1 MTPWDFTLNFKD
13 VVLDV
18 TYLGLFLV
26 LGTIL
31 RRYVSFF
38 QKYLVPNNIIGGF
51 LGLIVSQQMLGIVNL
66 DGNRLGQYVYHL
78 LALTFIVIGL
88 GKSKNNF
95 GRGPISKAFTE
106 LSCYI
111 VQGVVGL
118 VVALLFLYTI
128 WPDFPVAMGLLVP
141 LGFGMGPGIAY
152 TMGHSWES
160 MGFEGG
166 GMIGLTFAA
175 IGFLVAYFGGVAI
188 INWGIKKR
196 ETALIKGPE
205 SLNNDIRTGIVK
217 ENSPEIAG
225 FLTLSPEAIE
235 PMAFQIGLIGIVYA
249 ITYWLIFGITTLL
262 TKANLQ
268 DFVATVW
275 SFHFIIALL
284 IAVTVRKI
292 LDVTNK
298 SYLIDSGLMNR
309 VSGVCVDFL
318 VTGSIV
324 AINLVIVARY
334 WLPIALMSAL
344 ASVLTYYLI
353 RYTSKRAFDDYHFER
368 FVGIFGEMTGTINSG
383 LVLVRVT
390 DPEFKTP
397 AAEDLVFGGGIALF
411 LGFPLLILLNAPMH
425 YWKNSIGGYWMTLGL
440 MLLYLVVLWVVW
452 RLIGF
457 IRFNVPQSKV
467 AIEVSSNKTPLN

>member
-1 MTPWDFTLNFKD
+1 MNAWDFGINFKD
-13 VVLDV
+13 FVLDI
-18 TYLGLFLV
+18 TLLGILLV

-31 RRYVSFF
+31 RRYVPFF

-51 LGLIVSQQMLGIVNL
+51 LGLLLSQEVLGL
-66 DGNRLGQYVYHL
+66 LQFDSDRLGQYVYHL

-88 GKSKNNF
+88 GKSKKKF
-95 GRGPISKAFTE
+95 GRGPISKAFSE

-111 VQGVVGL
+111 IQGLVGL
-118 VVALLFLYTI
+118 LVGFALLYTF
-128 WPDFPVAMGLLVP
+128 WDDFPLSIGLLVP

-152 TMGHSWES
+152 TMGHSWEVK
-160 MGFEGG
+160 GLIGG
-166 GMIGLTFAA
+166 GDIGLTFAA
-175 IGFLVAYFGGVAI
+175 IGFIVAYFAGIAI
-188 INWGIKKR
+188 INHGIKKR
-196 ETALIKGPE
+196 ETTMIKGPE

-235 PMAFQIGLIGIVYA
+235 PMAFQIGLIGLVYA
-249 ITYWLIFGITTLL
+249 LTYFVIYGLAQLL
-262 TKANLQ
+262 QRANLS

-284 IAVTVRKI
+284 IAVAMRKV

-298 SYLIDSGLMNR
+298 SYLIDTGLMNR
-309 VSGVCVDFL
+309 ISGVCVDFL

-324 AINLVIVARY
+324 AINLVIVAQY
-334 WLPIALMSAL
+334 WLPILIMSLL
-344 ASVLTYYLI
+344 AGLTTYYLL
-353 RYTSKRAFDDYHFER
+353 RFLHRRAFDDFQFER
-368 FVGIFGEMTGTINSG
+368 LVGIFGEMTGTINSG

-397 AAEDLVFGGGIALF
+397 VAEDLAYGGGIALF

-425 YWKNSIGGYWMTLGL
+425 YWKNSVSGYWITLGL
-440 MLLYLVVLWVVW
+440 MIAYLLILWIAW
-452 RLIGF
+452 RLSGF
-457 IRFNVPQSKV
+457 FQFKPIYSAF
-467 AIEVSSNKTPLN
+467 ASNDEEPNKL